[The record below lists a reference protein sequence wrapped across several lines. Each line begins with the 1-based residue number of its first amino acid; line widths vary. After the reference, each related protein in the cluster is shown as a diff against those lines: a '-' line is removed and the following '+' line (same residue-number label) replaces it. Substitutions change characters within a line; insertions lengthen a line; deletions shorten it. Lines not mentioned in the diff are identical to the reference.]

1 MRKLENKSLSA
12 GDYKSIL
19 TLEAQ
24 RANGAPLV
32 RSQLVKHPTNDQPD
46 LLKQLMKVF

>member
-12 GDYKSIL
+12 GDYKSVL
-19 TLEAQ
+19 KLEAKRAK

-32 RSQLVKHPTNDQPD
+32 RSQLVFKASD
-46 LLKQLMKVF
+46 K